1 MQILS
6 LFVFLQIGYGR
17 GIISNYLQKSIPSF
31 FRHWQCVGFV
41 DNIDPLKPY
50 PVQIGELP
58 LVLWKGDQSLG
69 REKGPG
75 KWSARIN
82 ICNHMGSSLHTG
94 KITEKGCLKCPYHG
108 LEFDPSKIKDVVGE
122 VQEIDGKLFWAYLP
136 LDKTPPLVPFYKAKP
151 NRSDKPPVNP
161 KDNPEAKPIQK
172 KEFVT
177 SFLEMDMD
185 ASLQDS
191 ALNTMDLRH
200 PEFVHSLGFGNTVP
214 PENIRHY
221 FYPAF
226 KKSILR
232 EENSEEVPKKKES
245 NRIGLSVEESTRIGL
260 SFDYISSDIMK
271 SLHKDMKI
279 TKNFHMFQ
287 YPSFSWSRV
296 SFQEKDLFIGVH
308 LLPLG
313 PNKTRWYITIRHNYY
328 TSELGKNFIKMLAM
342 MILSQDHQQMK
353 NQQVDSEL
361 KRRMILEHVFP
372 EEALIVLMKQNWFS
386 KYRYPDMKEVLQ
398 LYSSHSFLQGIP

>member
-1 MQILS
+1 MFFSYIILG
-6 LFVFLQIGYGR
+6 LFFLQPVHTK
-17 GIISNYLQKSIPSF
+17 IIQSYLHKSIPSF

-41 DNIDPLKPY
+41 DNIDSSKPY
-50 PVQIGELP
+50 PIQIGELP
-58 LVLWKGDQSLG
+58 LVLWKSTTNPLIRSG
-69 REKGPG
+69 
-75 KWSARIN
+75 WTARIN
-82 ICNHMGSSLHTG
+82 ICNHMGSTLHTG

-108 LEFDPSKIKDVVGE
+108 LEFDPSKMKDVFGE

-136 LDKTPPLVPFYKAKP
+136 LEKNPPLVPKASP
-151 NRSDKPPVNP
+151 EDKPS
-161 KDNPEAKPIQK
+161 ASQK
-172 KEFVT
+172 EKFTT
-177 SFLEMDMD
+177 SFLEIDMD

-226 KKSILR
+226 EPANLQ
-232 EENSEEVPKKKES
+232 EERSKENRARKES
-245 NRIGLSVEESTRIGL
+245 NRIGL

-271 SLHKDMKI
+271 SLHNDMKI

-328 TSELGKNFIKMLAM
+328 TSELGKHFIRMLAM
-342 MILSQDHQQMK
+342 TILNQDHQQMK
-353 NQQVDSEL
+353 NQPSETEL

-372 EEALIVLMKQNWFS
+372 EEALIVFMKQNWFS
-386 KYRYPDMKEVLQ
+386 KYRYPDMKEVMQ
-398 LYSSHSFLQGIP
+398 LYSSHSFLQGTI